1 MSGLRE
7 RAAIAAVLALVPV
20 AAYAAAGTP
29 NSTHALS
36 QFAGFDSIKTASV
49 HYNLNTG
56 DFSFPS
62 HFTATRQGMDITAD
76 RANGNAQKK
85 IMHASGN
92 VVVHENGPATGGSK
106 AAALTQQPSTLTADR
121 LDVDGNTKIYVATGN
136 MHFTQPGG
144 HEATA
149 DRAVLD
155 DATHHLHLEGNVTVR
170 DGERTIAAS
179 QLDYDTETGQ
189 VDGNG
194 DVTITA
200 PAETPVPG
208 VAATPRS
215 ILHRRRP

>member
-1 MSGLRE
+1 MSGAR
-7 RAAIAAVLALVPV
+7 RRGAATALLTLVP
-20 AAYAAAGTP
+20 ACALAAAGTP
-29 NSTHALS
+29 ATHALS

-76 RANGNAQKK
+76 RASGNAQKK

-92 VVVHENGPATGGSK
+92 VVVHENAPATSGSK
-106 AAALTQQPSTLTADR
+106 ALSLTQQPSTLTADK

-144 HEATA
+144 HEASA

-170 DGERTIAAS
+170 DGERTIQAS

-215 ILHRRRP
+215 ILKRRRH